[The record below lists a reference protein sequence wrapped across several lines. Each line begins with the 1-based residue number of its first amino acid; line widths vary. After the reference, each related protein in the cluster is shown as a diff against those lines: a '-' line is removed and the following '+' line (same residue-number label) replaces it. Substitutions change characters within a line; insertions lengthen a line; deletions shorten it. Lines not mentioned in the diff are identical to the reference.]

1 LQRVSDQH
9 DRKPLKV
16 AVMQKLLAAAAF
28 SLALAAPAPAHAQA
42 NKQRDCL
49 TTDQQRVAIAS
60 GQAVP
65 LAKAIRAVR
74 GRGAARPRGAGREV
88 VKARL
93 CREPKG
99 LVYRLTVLARD
110 GTVTQATVDAATGS
124 VVTR

>member
-1 LQRVSDQH
+1 MQR
-9 DRKPLKV
+9 
-16 AVMQKLLAAAAF
+16 LLAVAALG
-28 SLALAAPAPAHAQA
+28 LALAAPTCAHAQA
-42 NKQRDCL
+42 KKQRDCL
-49 TTDQQRVAIAS
+49 TSDQQRIAIAS

-74 GRGAARPRGAGREV
+74 GRGTARTRGAGREV

-99 LVYRLTVLARD
+99 LVYMLTVLARD
-110 GTVTQATVDAATGS
+110 GTVTQATVDAATGT